1 MTIQKFNFVCN
12 LLIYNQGGMW
22 LIINI
27 ERRNERYKNITMKR
41 YKNIYDETKRKEQNV
56 TSRFGCQ
63 AILKDR
69 RSERRR
75 EIIYGIF
82 EIVVNYLKRPT
93 PSLWERRSSQ

>member
-41 YKNIYDETKRKEQNV
+41 YENIYDETKRKEQNV
-56 TSRFGCQ
+56 MGTSVTSR
-63 AILKDR
+63 
-69 RSERRR
+69 S
-75 EIIYGIF
+75 
-82 EIVVNYLKRPT
+82 VVK
-93 PSLWERRSSQ
+93 PS

>member
-41 YKNIYDETKRKEQNV
+41 YENIYDETKRKKQNVMKRSV
-56 TSRFGCQ
+56 TSR
-63 AILKDR
+63 
-69 RSERRR
+69 S
-75 EIIYGIF
+75 
-82 EIVVNYLKRPT
+82 VVK
-93 PSLWERRSSQ
+93 PS